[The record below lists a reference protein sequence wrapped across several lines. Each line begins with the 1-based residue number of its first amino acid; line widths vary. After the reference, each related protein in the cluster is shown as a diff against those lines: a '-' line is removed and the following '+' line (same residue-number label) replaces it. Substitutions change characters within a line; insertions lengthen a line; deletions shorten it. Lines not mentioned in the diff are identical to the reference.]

1 MATAGLAVS
10 FLGGSTIDATLMND
24 LRGCNALEGGVLS
37 ATLGVAT
44 SFLSFADADSL
55 QRALEDLSSAHGLK
69 PKASKSI
76 VRSLVLMLGGAVKF
90 GLTVEALGNDMKTLG
105 SFFSPLLLP
114 PLHARTRSLWAFAPS
129 PIYER
134 PPSCPHILSLDVFP
148 RLPPHC
154 PMPLPPPLLSP
165 NNPSQAWMMR
175 TVPPSRATTPPTSLP

>member
-1 MATAGLAVS
+1 MATTNPAVS
-10 FLGGSTIDATLMND
+10 FLGGSSIDATLLND

-44 SFLSFADADSL
+44 SFLSYADSDSL

-105 SFFSPLLLP
+105 SFVVCSVF
-114 PLHARTRSLWAFAPS
+114 F
-129 PIYER
+129 
-134 PPSCPHILSLDVFP
+134 LSL
-148 RLPPHC
+148 
-154 PMPLPPPLLSP
+154 M
-165 NNPSQAWMMR
+165 A
-175 TVPPSRATTPPTSLP
+175 SLTL

>member
-1 MATAGLAVS
+1 
-10 FLGGSTIDATLMND
+10 MND

-105 SFFSPLLLP
+105 SFFFCFNSFCLLPCTHAQGASGLSTPLHSMSAHHYALTFSPLMFFPQPPP
-114 PLHARTRSLWAFAPS
+114 PLPHAPS
-129 PIYER
+129 PSLAFPYVPTLPR
-134 PPSCPHILSLDVFP
+134 PG
-148 RLPPHC
+148 
-154 PMPLPPPLLSP
+154 
-165 NNPSQAWMMR
+165 
-175 TVPPSRATTPPTSLP
+175 